1 MDRLMKQNRIIGQRE
16 WKMIS
21 LIFFIKL
28 LSVSSGST
36 TFKQGKIL
44 SAKAQRELKTYE
56 NIYLDQTVQINLKEN
71 TNFVLL
77 MYLET

>member
-1 MDRLMKQNRIIGQRE
+1 
-16 WKMIS
+16 MIS

-77 MYLET
+77 MYLETWQAHVEMSESLYI

>member
-1 MDRLMKQNRIIGQRE
+1 
-16 WKMIS
+16 MIS

-77 MYLET
+77 MYLETWQAHVEMLESLYI